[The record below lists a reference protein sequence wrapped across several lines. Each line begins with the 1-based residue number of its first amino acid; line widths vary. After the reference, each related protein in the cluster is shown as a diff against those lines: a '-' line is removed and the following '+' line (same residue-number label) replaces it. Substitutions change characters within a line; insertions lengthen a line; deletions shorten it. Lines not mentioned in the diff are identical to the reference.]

1 MDKKIIIIISAI
13 IILIVLAVT
22 IFFVI
27 NSNNIWKNE
36 NKNISSDFKI
46 VFTENKDIGKKKII
60 SKNAF
65 KKDTYDVYLYNGEV
79 KVIIDN
85 KEYDLYDA
93 IQSNKL
99 TFQDII
105 DKAEKEAKGATQRS
119 DGGSTLYVLNN
130 FNILKYNIIQGNND
144 LYIGSK
150 DLDFSIG
157 ENRF

>member
-85 KEYDLYDA
+85 KEYNLYDA
-93 IQSNKL
+93 IQSNKITL
-99 TFQDII
+99 QDFI
-105 DKAEKEAKGATQRS
+105 DKAKKEAKS
-119 DGGSTLYVLNN
+119 SDSWDDGGSTIYVLDN
-130 FNILKYNIIQGNND
+130 FKIIKYNTINSNND
-144 LYIGSK
+144 LYIGSNY
-150 DLDFSIG
+150 LNYSIG
-157 ENRF
+157 EK

>member
-1 MDKKIIIIISAI
+1 MNKKVIIIIS
-13 IILIVLAVT
+13 IILIFILLVVT
-22 IFFVI
+22 IYFVT
-27 NSNNIWKNE
+27 NSKNVWKNE
-36 NKNISSDFKI
+36 NIVIGDFKI
-46 VFTENKDIGKKKII
+46 VFTENKNIGKKKII
-60 SKNAF
+60 SKNIF
-65 KKDTYDVYLYNGEV
+65 NKNTYDVYLYNGEV